1 MSGVYDTNVS
11 EEGCITPD
19 STLGIHIDK
28 YINHQIM
35 AKMMKLYTEL
45 KIIYVLRLREMF
57 IEFSREI
64 IIRCVFLCYSLK
76 LPSNLTPKLL
86 HS

>member
-45 KIIYVLRLREMF
+45 KTIYVLRLWKCLLNSPEKSLF
-57 IEFSREI
+57 D
-64 IIRCVFLCYSLK
+64 VFFGVI
-76 LPSNLTPKLL
+76 P
-86 HS
+86 